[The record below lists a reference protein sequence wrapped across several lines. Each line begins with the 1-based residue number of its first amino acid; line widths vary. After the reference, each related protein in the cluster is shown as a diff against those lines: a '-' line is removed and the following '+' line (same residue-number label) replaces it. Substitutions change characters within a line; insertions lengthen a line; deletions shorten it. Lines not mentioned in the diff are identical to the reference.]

1 MPLEIWMKI
10 WLYMNLVLIGTKS
23 ARPRFDTS
31 TDMGNVLVP
40 ADAEID
46 SVIYRLRATD
56 QDVDFPLVFEI
67 TATVTPVV
75 RIENLP
81 CTLYNKV
88 CQANVILT
96 RRLTAGRLHDF
107 AVRVR
112 DSKGDSNSMQ
122 ATISVTNATT
132 PRDKIFP
139 HIPAL
144 IMVPEDAKPGKELD
158 YILVRSNPW
167 IGKPV
172 YIELWQP
179 KELFTIRQRQDSS
192 NTRGVIT
199 LIGELDFE
207 TQSMYTLTIYATD
220 PYTERQRDTRNIAG
234 LHLIVIVQDVQD
246 VPPIFTLAPPLTK
259 INKTVQPGDVILRV
273 HAEDGDK
280 GVPREITYGLVSEG
294 NPFTPFF
301 NVTESTGEIILAR
314 PLEELTQITHIG
326 APIVLS
332 VVAEEIRRSTDEPP
346 AQATVVEVG
355 LLLGEPGNS
364 PPYFENDNYVA
375 WMDENAEPGS
385 AIVFNDPYFTRVRD
399 GDIGKAGVFALK
411 LENNNGT
418 FEISPAV
425 AERSAN
431 FILTVRDNS
440 LIDYETYK
448 SLRFQI
454 TAQEVG
460 PATNLSTTVPVT
472 IFLRD
477 INDNPPEFQEES
489 YEVTLSENETAGTRV
504 TQVHATDKDTGSFGR
519 IQYTRIIGPGSEA
532 FVINPDT
539 GVITVA
545 MGTSILDREITPQ
558 LMLTVEAC
566 DEDGKGLRGTVPF
579 IVNLLDVND
588 NAPVFEKDSYE
599 FILNSDLTNF
609 TSSAIIKAF
618 DADAEPPNN
627 VVNYEIIHGNYDK
640 KFYLD
645 ENTGEL
651 FLREQITKVRNARH
665 NSDQKISIN
674 YRKNLIK
681 SQNNFINSTLN
692 PENISEKNETI
703 DQKLL
708 RKKREDKNI
717 VFTLTARAY
726 DLGVPHLSST
736 TEINIIQL
744 PLAGVTTIML
754 LVPGENPDR
763 EKTIKTLETIT
774 GGKITIKDIRPYTLE
789 NLPKDYGNNLP
800 TPDGKKSIVVA
811 QVEQKSPGGSFVDIE
826 KILAALTANGF
837 GIIGGDMTPGNGTS
851 NPKDNEGGKNG
862 SITTIHNEE
871 VIVYRA
877 ENKLLFWLLIILGLI
892 LLAAIITLIV
902 CCICPGCLLYMAPRK
917 RRIHSSETL
926 IARADNR
933 PRRHLHRQHHHPQL
947 ESVWV
952 EKKQA
957 WSADPDRPNWQFNR
971 RNTNNFG
978 IASLPGD
985 VVRLDRD
992 RDRPLKASSL
1002 QLHDPP
1008 VPVYLIDA
1016 NRAGD
1021 ERIFVEDIAIEARA
1035 KGHHELNEAVL
1046 RHEFERDSDL
1056 ARQAYMPQIPRESH
1070 FYRNGNA
1077 EVMRLVSREDASH
1090 ITVERRVPEIVI
1102 DQSTLHRVDGKDI
1115 LLRRFIEDQ
1124 KLREHEYHDMQ
1135 ELERQSMESHK
1146 RQKEASMQQKQEILL
1161 IPERL
1166 NMSEDHR
1173 HIEEVGPD
1181 VQRLIIDHGPD
1192 VKENQEVLS
1201 NILIHG
1207 STSKIS
1213 DKEQSKQTN
1222 LQHLQHSI
1230 HDLELAR
1237 QNALLTRLLL
1247 EKDRGVGGLLVDSGS
1262 YLETQSLPGQVA
1274 AGTQTNQTTAT
1285 QTEQLN
1291 RSRSDNESEDDSRL
1305 RRKRSKKRY
1314 DEPKRIRTLWM
1325 RSPIREEDQ
1334 YPEKHGTFLR
1344 KKIKDIKDGRKS
1356 SIEQEVLREISDSL
1370 DETGDKEILLS
1381 RRHFDSSSRDE
1392 MMVRRDDS
1400 SSMEVLKDEFTRV
1413 RECDKREDDKKKK
1426 REKES
1431 KREKKTEPSFRI
1443 LEREMSSLSKKLS
1456 KLAGK
1461 TLKCKDSNQE
1471 TDKFLTTDSRDKEA
1485 DTTPTEFKSDERG
1498 REKMDKIE
1506 IIKSRSRSTQ
1516 RVTKST
1522 SLKIP
1527 KDTEK
1532 VEKIKSKYRKNQVL
1546 STASSEI
1553 EEVVDKPKKTAA
1565 KKSDKDKFKFS
1576 VGKTIKT
1583 RLKRQANVEDDKKA
1597 SPYRATVEKQKKTL
1611 VKQLKKVDVKNKKG
1625 TSDSSQGKEIGKS
1638 TEGSD
1643 SKESDRD
1650 SNKLIGSSMKQSSSS
1665 AVSKESRKDTKEKT
1679 SMVEQKMKSKEKSS
1693 LILPSG
1699 RESDFR
1705 GRGTKSTDSES
1716 LKSDKSFR
1724 KQSAGS
1730 SKKSIVITSPELG
1743 RFEDLEEEHGK
1754 NHGKGVEEVKNVVKK
1769 HVDDLKK
1776 EIVEIKETIQTEMM
1790 DKSEKVEEH
1799 ILVKTSVESP
1809 AKLITKEDD
1818 ALEKEEKDRSKES
1831 VLLMSE
1837 KMMDKSEKVEKG
1849 EEHILVKSSVESPAK
1864 LVTKEDTV
1872 GKEEKD
1878 WSKESVLSM
1887 EKVVENTKERLEH
1900 IGTTTIIKHVDSIK
1914 ETVEKVADKM
1924 NVDVIEKVKAFVD
1937 SNKASPEHDSQTKEV
1952 LIDRSESSKDGGS
1965 PKKIEDSNISIEE
1978 LEKNDE
1984 DKAKVEDKLLNVNVL
1999 EETDGKQLVE
2009 SDKQE
2014 QSSEVEIVK
2023 DEQEKKSDESEE
2035 LKELGNLELTKVDQS
2050 KQEDELALDK
2060 VEEKLDDE
2068 LQIDNEA
2075 VEEVKTE
2082 DSSNITLTVPK
2093 IIMITPTIESE
2104 VPKEDFIKPDD
2115 SIAKVVIND
2124 VDKNNEASNL
2134 VKVPEISD
2142 QTASSDKLL
2151 QESKEKLEAM
2161 AQKDS
2166 KSEDSSVDDQ
2176 KTDTS
2181 SESKTFQLQ
2190 VEESLSPVG
2199 QSSRRSSQVVISRET
2214 SFLNS
2219 PKRLSIDE
2227 GKVDDKQDPSQEAET
2242 PVADKQPEFP
2252 SHDNTLLAS
2261 EQPQSIE
2268 GATEQLESSLPFE
2281 DNDKHEHSDSTLD
2294 ALDEDSDVSSES
2306 STKTAFIARPYG
2318 TPRHRRLV
2326 RMDQVDGDE
2335 NQLPEKLK
2343 KIEPTE
2349 LDNEEILEVSL
2360 EQNQMVDRPVG
2371 DDKQKEDGNSVE
2383 KVEKVSEKLVEAKEE
2398 VVNELK
2404 ASEGNFDGKEEI
2416 VEEVEDSKDSK
2427 GVSSTLEASGSK
2439 SVERPEVKPDEL
2451 KLQEEPEK
2459 VELNLKIDNEK
2470 LDVDSSSLTDQLGS
2484 IKDRGEDTSKR
2495 LLVKGEMKS
2504 DGLKVL
2510 NTTLEDA
2517 KLNQVIKRKPVAK
2530 NLDDKGKTQVSKQ
2543 KAKNVVKII
2552 PLSKGSNV
2560 KLPQKE
2566 KLIRIKDK
2574 GELVKIA
2581 SMPVDKK
2588 IRIKDSKR
2596 MSKSEE
2602 FKSPLESKEKL
2613 VVNRVKRQKR
2623 LEHDKTVQ
2631 PELLDDKK
2639 SNKVFNESKVKEKSD
2654 DKEVGKNN
2662 KDKIEKVLKKEF
2674 LGEKEKNS
2682 LVKEEIISLEKS
2694 GDIEMK
2700 PFVEVSVQ
2708 KNEENVTQ
2716 SEEIEMKNT
2725 EILKEERVID
2735 KNGKND
2741 GVEEEKVVVGEVDKE
2756 VQVNVIDEPVR
2767 GMIDDFSSK
2776 IDQVIKN
2783 GEVMTTIEEKREEI
2797 LAEASEKSEL
2807 TSKGMKEESKL
2818 LSHDQK
2824 QKEEIFTEPSE
2835 KSGLTSK
2842 GMKEES
2848 KLPCHDQKQRDRS
2861 LSPSKVSKYA
2871 KEDYTEA
2878 QSRYMEW
2885 YKQNREEAERRKLE
2899 KKEGEEEEQP
2909 PKWLRKS
2916 TRQRWLKMSPE
2927 DRKFFEVRTPEV
2939 TPLTRRRIKPLVN
2952 IESEQL
2958 KAIVR
2963 QGRKL
2968 RRAEGEKNLDPPIEI
2983 FVPEKPPIVQQQ
2995 QQQQQPKYHYLL
3007 QHSEYQYQR
3016 MPPPFYL
3023 HPPPVPHP
3031 TPQISPQRF
3040 EACQEAFSANLEPH
3054 LHEPVSGSSLQTGT
3068 RLRHQQLLEK
3078 KSVFDIAYDEAA
3090 PSHLRADS
3098 TTPPS

>member
-1 MPLEIWMKI
+1 MPLEIWIKI

-259 INKTVQPGDVILRV
+259 INNTVQPGDVILRV

-314 PLEELTQITHIG
+314 PLEELTQITHVG

-489 YEVTLSENETAGTRV
+489 YEITLSENETAGTRV
-504 TQVHATDKDTGSFGR
+504 IQVHATDKDTGSFGR
-519 IQYTRIIGPGSEA
+519 IQYTRIIGPGNEA

-566 DEDGKGLRGTVPF
+566 DEDGKGLRGTVPL

-665 NSDQKISIN
+665 NSDQKISTN

-681 SQNNFINSTLN
+681 SQNNFINSTLS
-692 PENISEKNETI
+692 PGNISEKNETI
-703 DQKLL
+703 NQKIL

-736 TEINIIQL
+736 TQINIIQL

-957 WSADPDRPNWQFNR
+957 WSADPTRPNWQFNR

-992 RDRPLKASSL
+992 RDHPLKASSL

-1016 NRAGD
+1016 NRTGD

-1035 KGHHELNEAVL
+1035 KGHHELNEAAL

-1056 ARQAYMPQIPRESH
+1056 ARQAVPHYMPQIPRESH

-1077 EVMRLVSREDASH
+1077 EVMRLVSREDANH
-1090 ITVERRVPEIVI
+1090 VTVERRVPEIVI

-1192 VKENQEVLS
+1192 IKENQEVLS

-1213 DKEQSKQTN
+1213 DQEHSKQN

-1370 DETGDKEILLS
+1370 DETGDKETLLS
-1381 RRHFDSSSRDE
+1381 RRLFGSSSRDDE
-1392 MMVRRDDS
+1392 VMVRRDDS

-1413 RECDKREDDKKKK
+1413 RECDKREDDKKK
-1426 REKES
+1426 RESGKKES
-1431 KREKKTEPSFRI
+1431 KRDKKTEPSFRI

-1471 TDKFLTTDSRDKEA
+1471 SDKFLTNDSQDKEA
-1485 DTTPTEFKSDERG
+1485 DTSTEFKSDERG

-1516 RVTKST
+1516 RKS
-1522 SLKIP
+1522 
-1527 KDTEK
+1527 
-1532 VEKIKSKYRKNQVL
+1532 KSKYRKNQVL
-1546 STASSEI
+1546 STGSSEI
-1553 EEVVDKPKKTAA
+1553 EEIVDKPKKKQTVA
-1565 KKSDKDKFKFS
+1565 KKSDEDKFKFL
-1576 VGKTIKT
+1576 VGKTIKS

-1611 VKQLKKVDVKNKKG
+1611 VKQLKKVEGKSKKG
-1625 TSDSSQGKEIGKS
+1625 TSDSSHGKEVGKS

-1650 SNKLIGSSMKQSSSS
+1650 CNKLRGSLMKQSSSS
-1665 AVSKESRKDTKEKT
+1665 AVSKESRKDAKEKA
-1679 SMVEQKMKSKEKSS
+1679 SMIEPKMKSKEKSS
-1693 LILPSG
+1693 HILPSG

-1730 SKKSIVITSPELG
+1730 SKKSSVITSPELG
-1743 RFEDLEEEHGK
+1743 RFEELEEEHGK
-1754 NHGKGVEEVKNVVKK
+1754 NHGKGVEEVKDVVME
-1769 HVDDLKK
+1769 HVDGLKK

-1790 DKSEKVEEH
+1790 EKMMDKSEKVEKGEH
-1799 ILVKTSVESP
+1799 VLVKSSVESP
-1809 AKLITKEDD
+1809 AKLITKEYD

-1831 VLLMSE
+1831 VFLMSE
-1837 KMMDKSEKVEKG
+1837 KMMDKSEKVEKV
-1849 EEHILVKSSVESPAK
+1849 EEHVLVKSSVESPAK
-1864 LVTKEDTV
+1864 LVTKEDNTA
-1872 GKEEKD
+1872 EKD
-1878 WSKESVLSM
+1878 EDQSKDSVLSM
-1887 EKVVENTKERLEH
+1887 EKVIENTKERLEH
-1900 IGTTTIIKHVDSIK
+1900 KGTTTIIKHVDSIK
-1914 ETVEKVADKM
+1914 ETVQKVADKM
-1924 NVDVIEKVKAFVD
+1924 NVDVIEKVKDFVD
-1937 SNKASPEHDSQTKEV
+1937 SNKGSPEHDSQTKEV
-1952 LIDRSESSKDGGS
+1952 LIDRSGSSKGGS
-1965 PKKIEDSNISIEE
+1965 PKKVEESSISIEE

-1984 DKAKVEDKLLNVNVL
+1984 DKTKDEDKPLNVDVL

-2014 QSSEVEIVK
+2014 QNSEVEVVK
-2023 DEQEKKSDESEE
+2023 DEQEKKLDESEE

-2050 KQEDELALDK
+2050 KREDELALGK
-2060 VEEKLDDE
+2060 VEEKPDAE
-2068 LQIDNEA
+2068 LQINNSKA
-2075 VEEVKTE
+2075 GEEIKTE
-2082 DSSNITLTVPK
+2082 DSSGIALTAPK
-2093 IIMITPTIESE
+2093 IIMIAPTIEFE

-2115 SIAKVVIND
+2115 SMESKIVIND
-2124 VDKNNEASNL
+2124 VDKDNEASNL

-2181 SESKTFQLQ
+2181 SKSKTSLLQ

-2219 PKRLSIDE
+2219 PKRLSIDD
-2227 GKVDDKQDPSQEAET
+2227 GKVDDKQDPSQEAVPEPEISKPEI

-2326 RMDQVDGDE
+2326 RMDQVDGDG
-2335 NQLPEKLK
+2335 NQLSEK
-2343 KIEPTE
+2343 KIESAE

-2360 EQNQMVDRPVG
+2360 EQNQMIGRTVG
-2371 DDKQKEDGNSVE
+2371 EDKQKEDEELVE
-2383 KVEKVSEKLVEAKEE
+2383 KVEKVTEKLVEAKEE
-2398 VVNELK
+2398 VTNELK
-2404 ASEGNFDGKEEI
+2404 ASKGNFD
-2416 VEEVEDSKDSK
+2416 
-2427 GVSSTLEASGSK
+2427 
-2439 SVERPEVKPDEL
+2439 
-2451 KLQEEPEK
+2451 
-2459 VELNLKIDNEK
+2459 
-2470 LDVDSSSLTDQLGS
+2470 
-2484 IKDRGEDTSKR
+2484 DRGEETSKR

-2517 KLNQVIKRKPVAK
+2517 KPNQVMKRKPVAK

-2543 KAKNVVKII
+2543 KAKTVVKII
-2552 PLSKGSNV
+2552 PLSKGSSV

-2566 KLIRIKDK
+2566 KLIRVKDK
-2574 GELVKIA
+2574 GELVKP
-2581 SMPVDKK
+2581 SVEKMSVDKK
-2588 IRIKDSKR
+2588 IRIKESKR

-2602 FKSPLESKEKL
+2602 FKSPVESKEKL

-2623 LEHDKTVQ
+2623 VEHDKTVQ
-2631 PELLDDKK
+2631 PEILDDKK
-2639 SNKVFNESKVKEKSD
+2639 SNKVFNESKVKEKSE
-2654 DKEVGKNN
+2654 DKEVEKKNR
-2662 KDKIEKVLKKEF
+2662 DKIEK
-2674 LGEKEKNS
+2674 
-2682 LVKEEIISLEKS
+2682 
-2694 GDIEMK
+2694 
-2700 PFVEVSVQ
+2700 
-2708 KNEENVTQ
+2708 
-2716 SEEIEMKNT
+2716 
-2725 EILKEERVID
+2725 
-2735 KNGKND
+2735 
-2741 GVEEEKVVVGEVDKE
+2741 
-2756 VQVNVIDEPVR
+2756 
-2767 GMIDDFSSK
+2767 
-2776 IDQVIKN
+2776 
-2783 GEVMTTIEEKREEI
+2783 
-2797 LAEASEKSEL
+2797 SEL
-2807 TSKGMKEESKL
+2807 S
-2818 LSHDQK
+2818 
-2824 QKEEIFTEPSE
+2824 SE
-2835 KSGLTSK
+2835 

-2848 KLPCHDQKQRDRS
+2848 KLPSHDQKQRDRS

-2899 KKEGEEEEQP
+2899 KKEGEEEDQP

-2983 FVPEKPPIVQQQ
+2983 FVPEKPPVLQQQ

-3040 EACQEAFSANLEPH
+3040 EACPEAFSANLEPH
-3054 LHEPVSGSSLQTGT
+3054 LHEPVSGVGSSLQTGT

>member
-1 MPLEIWMKI
+1 
-10 WLYMNLVLIGTKS
+10 MNLVLIGTKS

-56 QDVDFPLVFEI
+56 QDVDFPLVFEV

-172 YIELWQP
+172 YIELWVSMT
-179 KELFTIRQRQDSS
+179 KLFTIRQRQDSS

-259 INKTVQPGDVILRV
+259 INNTVQPGDVILRV

-314 PLEELTQITHIG
+314 PLEELTQITHVG

-385 AIVFNDPYFTRVRD
+385 SIVFTDPYSTRVRD

-425 AERSAN
+425 AERSAD

-489 YEVTLSENETAGTRV
+489 YEVTLSENVTAGTRV
-504 TQVHATDKDTGSFGR
+504 IQVHATDKDTGSFGR
-519 IQYTRIIGPGSEA
+519 IQYTRIIGSGSEA

-579 IVNLLDVND
+579 IVNLIDAND

-609 TSSAIIKAF
+609 TSPAIIKAF

-627 VVNYEIIHGNYDK
+627 IIHYEIIHGNYDN

-651 FLREQITKVRNARH
+651 FLCEQITK
-665 NSDQKISIN
+665 
-674 YRKNLIK
+674 
-681 SQNNFINSTLN
+681 
-692 PENISEKNETI
+692 
-703 DQKLL
+703 
-708 RKKREDKNI
+708 
-717 VFTLTARAY
+717 
-726 DLGVPHLSST
+726 
-736 TEINIIQL
+736 L

-837 GIIGGDMTPGNGTS
+837 GIIGGDMTPGNSTGV
-851 NPKDNEGGKNG
+851 PKDNGGGKNG

-957 WSADPDRPNWQFNR
+957 WSADPTRPNWQFNR
-971 RNTNNFG
+971 RNTNNIG

-1016 NRAGD
+1016 NRTGD
-1021 ERIFVEDIAIEARA
+1021 ERIFVEDIEARA
-1035 KGHHELNEAVL
+1035 KGHHELNEATL

-1056 ARQAYMPQIPRESH
+1056 ARQAYMRGMESQIPRESH

-1077 EVMRLVSREDASH
+1077 EVMRLVSRDDANH
-1090 ITVERRVPEIVI
+1090 ITVERQVPEIVI

-1166 NMSEDHR
+1166 EDHR

-1192 VKENQEVLS
+1192 VKESQEILS

-1222 LQHLQHSI
+1222 LQHYSI

-1247 EKDRGVGGLLVDSGS
+1247 EKDRGIGGLLVDSGS

-1291 RSRSDNESEDDSRL
+1291 RSRSDNESEDDNRL
-1305 RRKRSKKRY
+1305 QRKRSKKRY

-1370 DETGDKEILLS
+1370 DETVDKETLLS
-1381 RRHFDSSSRDE
+1381 RRHFDSSSRDDE
-1392 MMVRRDDS
+1392 IIRRDDS

-1413 RECDKREDDKKKK
+1413 VRECDKREDDKKKK
-1426 REKES
+1426 RESGGKKES
-1431 KREKKTEPSFRI
+1431 KRDKKTEPSFRI

-1471 TDKFLTTDSRDKEA
+1471 TDKFLTTNSQDKEA
-1485 DTTPTEFKSDERG
+1485 DTTPTEFKNDERG
-1498 REKMDKIE
+1498 REKMNKIE
-1506 IIKSRSRSTQ
+1506 IIKSRSRSTE

-1527 KDTEK
+1527 KETEK
-1532 VEKIKSKYRKNQVL
+1532 AEKSKSKYRKNQVL

-1553 EEVVDKPKKTAA
+1553 EEVVDQPKKTAA
-1565 KKSDKDKFKFS
+1565 KKSDDDKFKFS

-1597 SPYRATVEKQKKTL
+1597 SPYRTTVEKQKKTL
-1611 VKQLKKVDVKNKKG
+1611 VKQLKKTEVKNKKG
-1625 TSDSSQGKEIGKS
+1625 TSDSSQAKEVVKL

-1650 SNKLIGSSMKQSSSS
+1650 SNKLIRSNSMKQSSSS
-1665 AVSKESRKDTKEKT
+1665 AVSKESRKEAKEKA
-1679 SMVEQKMKSKEKSS
+1679 SIVDPKMKSKEKSS
-1693 LILPSG
+1693 LTLPSE

-1705 GRGTKSTDSES
+1705 RQGTKSTDSES

-1730 SKKSIVITSPELG
+1730 SKKSSVITSPELG
-1743 RFEDLEEEHGK
+1743 RFEELEED
-1754 NHGKGVEEVKNVVKK
+1754 HGKGIEEVKNVVIE
-1769 HVDDLKK
+1769 HGDGLKK
-1776 EIVEIKETIQTEMM
+1776 EIVEIKETIQTKSTEMM
-1790 DKSEKVEEH
+1790 DKSKKVEQH
-1799 ILVKTSVESP
+1799 IL
-1809 AKLITKEDD
+1809 I
-1818 ALEKEEKDRSKES
+1818 
-1831 VLLMSE
+1831 
-1837 KMMDKSEKVEKG
+1837 
-1849 EEHILVKSSVESPAK
+1849 KSSVESPAK
-1864 LVTKEDTV
+1864 LVTKEDDAV
-1872 GKEEKD
+1872 EKEEKD
-1878 WSKESVLSM
+1878 QSKELVLSM
-1887 EKVVENTKERLEH
+1887 SEKVIESTKERLEH
-1900 IGTTTIIKHVDSIK
+1900 IGTTTIIKHVDSLK
-1914 ETVEKVADKM
+1914 ETVEKVADEM
-1924 NVDVIEKVKAFVD
+1924 NVDVIEEVKDFVD
-1937 SNKASPEHDSQTKEV
+1937 SNKGTPEHDSQTKEV
-1952 LIDRSESSKDGGS
+1952 LIDPSDSSKDGGS
-1965 PKKIEDSNISIEE
+1965 LKKIEDSNICT
-1978 LEKNDE
+1978 EKLKKNE
-1984 DKAKVEDKLLNVNVL
+1984 GDKAQVEDKLLNVDVL

-2014 QSSEVEIVK
+2014 QSSEVEVVK
-2023 DEQEKKSDESEE
+2023 DVQEKIEEKKLDESEE
-2035 LKELGNLELTKVDQS
+2035 LKELGNLELIKVNQL
-2050 KQEDELALDK
+2050 KREDELALGK
-2060 VEEKLDDE
+2060 VEEKPDGE
-2068 LQIDNEA
+2068 LQIDNSETDK
-2075 VEEVKTE
+2075 ELKTE
-2082 DSSNITLTVPK
+2082 DSSNITLTAPK
-2093 IIMITPTIESE
+2093 IIMVAPTIESE
-2104 VPKEDFIKPDD
+2104 VSKEDFIKPDD
-2115 SIAKVVIND
+2115 PMEAKVVIND
-2124 VDKNNEASNL
+2124 VDKDSETSNL

-2142 QTASSDKLL
+2142 QMANSDKLL
-2151 QESKEKLEAM
+2151 QESKEKLEAI
-2161 AQKDS
+2161 ARKDS
-2166 KSEDSSVDDQ
+2166 KSEDSNVDDQ
-2176 KTDTS
+2176 KTGTS
-2181 SESKTFQLQ
+2181 SESKSSQLQ
-2190 VEESLSPVG
+2190 IEESLSPLG

-2227 GKVDDKQDPSQEAET
+2227 KKDDNQGPSQEPVPEISKPEI

-2252 SHDNTLLAS
+2252 SQDNTLLAS

-2268 GATEQLESSLPFE
+2268 GATVQLESCLSFE

-2318 TPRHRRLV
+2318 TPRHRHLV
-2326 RMDQVDGDE
+2326 RMDHVDGDGT
-2335 NQLPEKLK
+2335 QLDEK
-2343 KIEPTE
+2343 KIESAE

-2360 EQNQMVDRPVG
+2360 EQNQMTDRTVG
-2371 DDKQKEDGNSVE
+2371 EDKQKGDEESVE

-2398 VVNELK
+2398 VSNKSKDL
-2404 ASEGNFDGKEEI
+2404 EGNVDGKEKI
-2416 VEEVEDSKDSK
+2416 VEEVKDSK
-2427 GVSSTLEASGSK
+2427 EVSSNLEK
-2439 SVERPEVKPDEL
+2439 PEVKPDEL
-2451 KLQEEPEK
+2451 KPQEEPEK
-2459 VELNLKIDNEK
+2459 VEINLKFDNEK
-2470 LDVDSSSLTDQLGS
+2470 LDVDSSSLTDQLES

-2495 LLVKGEMKS
+2495 LLVKQEIKS

-2517 KLNQVIKRKPVAK
+2517 KPNQMMKRKPVVK
-2530 NLDDKGKTQVSKQ
+2530 NLDDKRKTQAPKQ
-2543 KAKNVVKII
+2543 KSKNVIKII

-2566 KLIRIKDK
+2566 KLMRVKDK
-2574 GELVKIA
+2574 GELMKI
-2581 SMPVDKK
+2581 SMSVDKK
-2588 IRIKDSKR
+2588 PRIKDSKR
-2596 MSKSEE
+2596 ISKSEE
-2602 FKSPLESKEKL
+2602 FKSPLEFKEKL
-2613 VVNRVKRQKR
+2613 IGNRVKRQKR
-2623 LEHDKTVQ
+2623 VEHDKTVQ
-2631 PELLDDKK
+2631 SEILDDKK
-2639 SNKVFNESKVKEKSD
+2639 SNKVFNESKGQEKSED
-2654 DKEVGKNN
+2654 EGMEKKN
-2662 KDKIEKVLKKEF
+2662 KDKVEKVLSKES
-2674 LGEKEKNS
+2674 LEEQKNS
-2682 LVKEEIISLEKS
+2682 LAKEDKISTLEKS

-2700 PFVEVSVQ
+2700 PLVEVSVQ
-2708 KNEENVTQ
+2708 KDEENVTQ
-2716 SEEIEMKNT
+2716 SEEIEVKNT
-2725 EILKEERVID
+2725 DSLKEVSVAE
-2735 KNGKND
+2735 KNGEND
-2741 GVEEEKVVVGEVDKE
+2741 AVKEENVVMKEVDKE

-2767 GMIDDFSSK
+2767 GMIDKTSSK
-2776 IDQVIKN
+2776 IDQVTRDE
-2783 GEVMTTIEEKREEI
+2783 GVMTTIEKKKEENLI
-2797 LAEASEKSEL
+2797 EPPEKSEL
-2807 TSKGMKEESKL
+2807 TSQE
-2818 LSHDQK
+2818 
-2824 QKEEIFTEPSE
+2824 
-2835 KSGLTSK
+2835 
-2842 GMKEES
+2842 MKEES
-2848 KLPCHDQKQRDRS
+2848 KLPSHDPKQRDNS

-2927 DRKFFEVRTPEV
+2927 DRKSFEVRTPEV

-2983 FVPEKPPIVQQQ
+2983 FVSEKPPIIQQQ
-2995 QQQQQPKYHYLL
+2995 PQQQQPKYHYLL

-3040 EACQEAFSANLEPH
+3040 EACPETFSANIEPL
-3054 LHEPVSGSSLQTGT
+3054 LHEPASGVGSSLQTGT

-3090 PSHLRADS
+3090 PTQLRADS

>member
-1 MPLEIWMKI
+1 MSKSLMPLEIWIKI

-259 INKTVQPGDVILRV
+259 INNTVQPGDVILRV

-314 PLEELTQITHIG
+314 PLEELTQITHVG

-418 FEISPAV
+418 FEI
-425 AERSAN
+425 N
-431 FILTVRDNS
+431 
-440 LIDYETYK
+440 
-448 SLRFQI
+448 
-454 TAQEVG
+454 
-460 PATNLSTTVPVT
+460 
-472 IFLRD
+472 

-489 YEVTLSENETAGTRV
+489 YEITLSENETAGTRV
-504 TQVHATDKDTGSFGR
+504 IQVHATDKDTGSFGR
-519 IQYTRIIGPGSEA
+519 IQYTRIIGPGNEA

-566 DEDGKGLRGTVPF
+566 DEDGKGLRGTVPL

-665 NSDQKISIN
+665 NSDQKISTN

-681 SQNNFINSTLN
+681 SQNNFINSTLS
-692 PENISEKNETI
+692 PGNISEKNETI
-703 DQKLL
+703 NQKIL

-736 TEINIIQL
+736 TQINIIQL

-957 WSADPDRPNWQFNR
+957 WSADPTRPNWQFNR

-992 RDRPLKASSL
+992 RDHPLKASSL

-1016 NRAGD
+1016 NRTGD

-1035 KGHHELNEAVL
+1035 KGHHELNEAAL

-1056 ARQAYMPQIPRESH
+1056 ARQAVPHYMPQIPRESH

-1077 EVMRLVSREDASH
+1077 EVMRLVSREDANH
-1090 ITVERRVPEIVI
+1090 VTVERRVPEIVI

-1192 VKENQEVLS
+1192 IKENQEVLS

-1213 DKEQSKQTN
+1213 DQEHSKQN

-1370 DETGDKEILLS
+1370 DETGDKETLLS
-1381 RRHFDSSSRDE
+1381 RRLFGSSSRDDE
-1392 MMVRRDDS
+1392 VMVRRDDS

-1413 RECDKREDDKKKK
+1413 RECDKREDDKKK
-1426 REKES
+1426 RESGKKES
-1431 KREKKTEPSFRI
+1431 KRDKKTEPSFRI

-1471 TDKFLTTDSRDKEA
+1471 SDKFLTNDSQDKEA
-1485 DTTPTEFKSDERG
+1485 DTSTEFKSDERG

-1532 VEKIKSKYRKNQVL
+1532 AEKSKSKYRKNQVL
-1546 STASSEI
+1546 STGSSEI
-1553 EEVVDKPKKTAA
+1553 EEIVDKPKKKQTVA
-1565 KKSDKDKFKFS
+1565 KKSDEDKFKFL
-1576 VGKTIKT
+1576 VGKTIKS

-1611 VKQLKKVDVKNKKG
+1611 VKQLKKVEGKSKKG
-1625 TSDSSQGKEIGKS
+1625 TSDSSHGKEVGKS

-1650 SNKLIGSSMKQSSSS
+1650 CNKLRGSLMKQSSSS
-1665 AVSKESRKDTKEKT
+1665 AVSKESRKDAKEKA
-1679 SMVEQKMKSKEKSS
+1679 SMIEPKMKSKEKSS
-1693 LILPSG
+1693 HILPSG

-1730 SKKSIVITSPELG
+1730 SKKSSVITSPELG
-1743 RFEDLEEEHGK
+1743 RFEELEEEHGK
-1754 NHGKGVEEVKNVVKK
+1754 NHGKGVEEVKDVVME
-1769 HVDDLKK
+1769 HVDGLKK

-1790 DKSEKVEEH
+1790 EKMMDKSEKVEKGEH
-1799 ILVKTSVESP
+1799 VLVKSSVESP
-1809 AKLITKEDD
+1809 AKLITKEYD

-1831 VLLMSE
+1831 VFLMSE
-1837 KMMDKSEKVEKG
+1837 KMMDKSEKVEKV
-1849 EEHILVKSSVESPAK
+1849 EEHVLVKSSVESPAK
-1864 LVTKEDTV
+1864 LVTKEDNTA
-1872 GKEEKD
+1872 EKD
-1878 WSKESVLSM
+1878 EDQSKDSVLSM
-1887 EKVVENTKERLEH
+1887 EKVIENTKERLEH
-1900 IGTTTIIKHVDSIK
+1900 KGTTTIIKHVDSIK
-1914 ETVEKVADKM
+1914 ETVQKVADKM
-1924 NVDVIEKVKAFVD
+1924 NVDVIEKVKDFVD
-1937 SNKASPEHDSQTKEV
+1937 SNKGSPEHDSQTKEV
-1952 LIDRSESSKDGGS
+1952 LIDRSGSSKGGS
-1965 PKKIEDSNISIEE
+1965 PKKVEESSISIEE

-1984 DKAKVEDKLLNVNVL
+1984 DKTKDEDKPLNVDVL

-2014 QSSEVEIVK
+2014 QNSEVEVVK
-2023 DEQEKKSDESEE
+2023 DEQEKKLDESEE

-2050 KQEDELALDK
+2050 KREDELALGK
-2060 VEEKLDDE
+2060 VEEKPDAE
-2068 LQIDNEA
+2068 LQINNSKA
-2075 VEEVKTE
+2075 GEEIKTE
-2082 DSSNITLTVPK
+2082 DSSGIALTAPK
-2093 IIMITPTIESE
+2093 IIMIAPTIEFE

-2115 SIAKVVIND
+2115 SMESKIVIND
-2124 VDKNNEASNL
+2124 VDKDNEASNL

-2181 SESKTFQLQ
+2181 SKSKTSLLQ

-2219 PKRLSIDE
+2219 PKRLSIDD
-2227 GKVDDKQDPSQEAET
+2227 GKVDDKQDPSQEAVPEPEISKPEI

-2326 RMDQVDGDE
+2326 RMDQVDGDG
-2335 NQLPEKLK
+2335 NQLSEK
-2343 KIEPTE
+2343 KIESAE

-2360 EQNQMVDRPVG
+2360 EQNQMIGRTVG
-2371 DDKQKEDGNSVE
+2371 EDKQKEDEELVE
-2383 KVEKVSEKLVEAKEE
+2383 KVEKVTEKLVEAKEE
-2398 VVNELK
+2398 VTNELK
-2404 ASEGNFDGKEEI
+2404 ASKGNFDGKEEI
-2416 VEEVEDSKDSK
+2416 VEEVKDSKDYK

-2439 SVERPEVKPDEL
+2439 SVKRPEVKPDDL
-2451 KLQEEPEK
+2451 KPQEEPEK
-2459 VELNLKIDNEK
+2459 LE
-2470 LDVDSSSLTDQLGS
+2470 S
-2484 IKDRGEDTSKR
+2484 IKDRGEETSKR

-2517 KLNQVIKRKPVAK
+2517 KPNQVMKRKPVAK

-2543 KAKNVVKII
+2543 KAKTVVKII
-2552 PLSKGSNV
+2552 PLSKGSSV

-2566 KLIRIKDK
+2566 KLIRVKDK
-2574 GELVKIA
+2574 GELVKP
-2581 SMPVDKK
+2581 SVEKMSVDKK
-2588 IRIKDSKR
+2588 IRIKESKR

-2602 FKSPLESKEKL
+2602 FKSPVESKEKL

-2623 LEHDKTVQ
+2623 VEHDKTVQ
-2631 PELLDDKK
+2631 PEILDDKK
-2639 SNKVFNESKVKEKSD
+2639 SNKVFNESKVKEKSE
-2654 DKEVGKNN
+2654 DKEVEKKNR
-2662 KDKIEKVLKKEF
+2662 DKIEKVL
-2674 LGEKEKNS
+2674 EKES
-2682 LVKEEIISLEKS
+2682 LKEQQNLTKEEIAGLEKS
-2694 GDIEMK
+2694 GDVKMK
-2700 PFVEVSVQ
+2700 PLVEVFVQ
-2708 KNEENVTQ
+2708 KDEENAKK
-2716 SEEIEMKNT
+2716 SKEIEMKNKDT
-2725 EILKEERVID
+2725 LKEESIVE

-2741 GVEEEKVVVGEVDKE
+2741 GIKEEKVVMKEVDKE
-2756 VQVNVIDEPVR
+2756 VQVKVIDEPVR
-2767 GMIDDFSSK
+2767 GMIKEASK
-2776 IDQVIKN
+2776 IDQVAKDE
-2783 GEVMTTIEEKREEI
+2783 GVMTTIEEKKEEI
-2797 LAEASEKSEL
+2797 LTESSEKSEL
-2807 TSKGMKEESKL
+2807 S
-2818 LSHDQK
+2818 
-2824 QKEEIFTEPSE
+2824 SE
-2835 KSGLTSK
+2835 

-2848 KLPCHDQKQRDRS
+2848 KLPSHDQKQRDRS

-2899 KKEGEEEEQP
+2899 KKEGEEEDQP

-2983 FVPEKPPIVQQQ
+2983 FVPEKPPVLQQQ

-3040 EACQEAFSANLEPH
+3040 EACPEAFSANLEPH
-3054 LHEPVSGSSLQTGT
+3054 LHEPVSGVGSSLQTGT

-3078 KSVFDIAYDEAA
+3078 KKLKPHSK
-3090 PSHLRADS
+3090 
-3098 TTPPS
+3098 T